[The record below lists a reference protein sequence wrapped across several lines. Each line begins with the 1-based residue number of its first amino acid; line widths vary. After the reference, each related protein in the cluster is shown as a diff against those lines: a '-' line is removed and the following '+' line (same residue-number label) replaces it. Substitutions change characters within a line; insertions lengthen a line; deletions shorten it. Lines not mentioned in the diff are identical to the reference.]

1 MIQLILLVADT
12 VAIFVL
18 IHVISGVWDT
28 LLECED
34 KQFKQSWR
42 IQNLENDKHKLKG
55 RINRLEWEVR
65 GKNADNDNACD

>member
-18 IHVISGVWDT
+18 SHVISGVLDT